1 MSRRPTPGEQQ
12 FGSDSFLD
20 IVANVVGILIIL
32 MVLAGVRAGRAP
44 VKLANDPPPVPL
56 VSPPPIV
63 VVPAPAT
70 AEDQDRGEAR
80 RQELVA
86 LQLQS
91 DALQSELDRLRSAA
105 GEYETKLSELQSQDA
120 VNRNRVAALG
130 SNLEGTLEELR
141 ANQQQTEELL
151 ATAQAIRIRLKK
163 KAAEV
168 AAAEKQPNRVEQLQ
182 HRITPV
188 SRVITENETEL
199 HFRCFGGAVSAVPID
214 QLVERMKGQM
224 ERQREVILRLKR
236 YSGSV
241 GPVRGWN
248 LNYIIET
255 QQHLGL
261 VRASVSQFELVPESD
276 LDAERADTALRPD
289 SAFRNELRKAEP
301 GSTITFWVY
310 PDSFVLFRKL
320 QAFAHQ
326 EGFTVAGRPL
336 PEGTPIMGSPNG
348 SRSAAQ

>member
-1 MSRRPTPGEQQ
+1 MSRRPPPGEQQ

-20 IVANVVGILIIL
+20 VVANVVGVLIIL

-44 VKLANDPPPVPL
+44 IKLLNDPPPVVL
-56 VSPPPIV
+56 ETLPPILV
-63 VVPAPAT
+63 APAT
-70 AEDQDRGEAR
+70 AEDHEHEEATKR
-80 RQELVA
+80 ELAA

-91 DALQSELDRLRSAA
+91 DSLQTELDRLRGAA
-105 GEYETKLSELQSQDA
+105 REHETRLSELQTQDA

-130 SNLEGTLEELR
+130 SNLEGQLEELR
-141 ANQQQTEELL
+141 VDEQQTQNLL
-151 ATAQAIRIRLKK
+151 VAAQAVRIRLKT
-163 KAAEV
+163 KASEV
-168 AAAEKQPNRVEQLQ
+168 AAAEKQPNPVEQLQ
-182 HRITPV
+182 HHITPV

-224 ERQREVILRLKR
+224 ERQRDVILRLKK

-255 QQHLGL
+255 QQQLGL
-261 VRASVSQFELVPESD
+261 VRASVSQFELIPESD
-276 LDAERADTALRPD
+276 LGAERGDIALRPN
-289 SAFRNELRKAEP
+289 SAFHNELRKADS

-320 QAFAHQ
+320 QALAHR
-326 EGFTVAGRPL
+326 EGFTVAARPL